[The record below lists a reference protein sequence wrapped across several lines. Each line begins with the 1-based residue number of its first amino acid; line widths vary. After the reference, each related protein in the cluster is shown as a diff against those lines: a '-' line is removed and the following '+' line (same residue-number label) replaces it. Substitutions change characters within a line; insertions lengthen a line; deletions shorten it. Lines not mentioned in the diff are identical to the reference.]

1 MEGIYDAIAIAEP
14 MGAPTPVADAAIPTP
29 KPPKD
34 KAAAAGSYD
43 SAYASKVL
51 NIPPF
56 YSSLFTFS
64 IY

>member
-1 MEGIYDAIAIAEP
+1 
-14 MGAPTPVADAAIPTP
+14 MGAPVADVPT
-29 KPPKD
+29 PKD

-43 SAYASKVL
+43 SSKVL

>member
-1 MEGIYDAIAIAEP
+1 
-14 MGAPTPVADAAIPTP
+14 MGAPTPVADATIPTP

-43 SAYASKVL
+43 SAYLSKVL